1 MNAATRAAME
11 PATSTATEVTTMFLP
26 LGDDV
31 RTRSFPVAGIILVL
45 ANVLVFI
52 YMLKLSVAGPGDEAL
67 TAFIHRWGLVPA
79 DLADGRFAGLFAHVF
94 LHGGL
99 IHLAGNLIVLW
110 ALIHTLEGALGTVCC
125 VAFFLLWGV
134 AGGLAHAVMHW
145 GNDIPV
151 VGASGAVAG
160 LIGAYCIA
168 FGPMTNIRTL
178 VWIVWPMRVD
188 IPAGVFAGV
197 WVLLQLQGLATSPDE
212 ASGIAWYAH
221 VGGFV
226 AGYVTLLCVRNHTD
240 RQLVRSRHGEL
251 VLEDVEPADATADPD
266 PDLLPR
272 QPPPDT
278 CPYCGSAL
286 GEQSRMADRLARC
299 GNPDCERM
307 VYLDAVDESPEPV
320 TGR

>member
-1 MNAATRAAME
+1 
-11 PATSTATEVTTMFLP
+11 MFLP
-26 LGDDV
+26 LGDNV
-31 RTRSFPVAGIILVL
+31 HTRSFPAAGIILVL

-52 YMLKLSVAGPGDEAL
+52 HMLQLSAVGPGDEAL
-67 TAFIHRWGLVPA
+67 AGFIERWGLVPA
-79 DLADGRFAGLFAHVF
+79 DLADGRFVGLFTHIF

-110 ALIHTLEGALGTVCC
+110 AFIHTLEGVLGTVCC

-134 AGGLAHAVMHW
+134 AGGLTHALMHW
-145 GNDIPV
+145 GTAVPV

-197 WVLLQLQGLATSPDE
+197 WVLLQLQGLAASPE
-212 ASGIAWYAH
+212 HGSGIAWYAH

-226 AGYVTLLCVRNHTD
+226 AGFVTLLCVRNHTD
-240 RQLVRSRHGEL
+240 RQLVRSTHGQL
-251 VLEDVEPADATADPD
+251 VLENAEPAAAAPD
-266 PDLLPR
+266 PVAEQPR

-278 CPYCGSAL
+278 CPYCRL
-286 GEQSRMADRLARC
+286 PLEEECRIADRLVRC
-299 GNPDCERM
+299 GNPACERM
-307 VYLDAVDESPEPV
+307 IYLEEIDERPIRV